1 MVVATVLDPDNR
13 AWFDTVQLVSF
24 VFEILIWSLVFAVG
38 GTHRSS
44 ASIIVS
50 LGLGLFSLGSAVGS
64 VAGVQLGS
72 MTAFMFVNLLF
83 AVALLP
89 TFVMVGERDLDELIA
104 FDSDTSAPDSL
115 GQALGG
121 KIAPKQVRV
130 KGGFS
135 AKLDEYAT
143 LHRLTARGDRDASLS
158 GRRPRRQPNRR
169 VHGRV
174 VQYRAHACP

>member
-1 MVVATVLDPDNR
+1 MALEACVVVATVLDPDNR

-72 MTAFMFVNLLF
+72 MTAFIRE
-83 AVALLP
+83 A
-89 TFVMVGERDLDELIA
+89 
-104 FDSDTSAPDSL
+104 
-115 GQALGG
+115 
-121 KIAPKQVRV
+121 
-130 KGGFS
+130 
-135 AKLDEYAT
+135 
-143 LHRLTARGDRDASLS
+143 
-158 GRRPRRQPNRR
+158 
-169 VHGRV
+169 
-174 VQYRAHACP
+174 